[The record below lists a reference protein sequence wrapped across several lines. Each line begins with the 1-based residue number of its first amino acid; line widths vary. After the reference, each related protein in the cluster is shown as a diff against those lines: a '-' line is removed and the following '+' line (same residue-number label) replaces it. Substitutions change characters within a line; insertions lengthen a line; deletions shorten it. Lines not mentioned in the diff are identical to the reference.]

1 MKKMFAMIL
10 AVSMLACLL
19 GGCGDGAASTSAAST
34 ASAAETTTEVQDSAP
49 AATPAAEQPAEASNQ
64 EESLVE
70 ELQPGEMTQAE
81 QLESMQNLV
90 IDNPYTFPLVDTDT
104 TVTMWCDLI
113 PPLFNAMPNGMSD
126 NMVLQELQNR
136 TGITL
141 DITSTAITGA
151 ADAVSLQVASGD
163 YPEIW
168 SGFGSYYT
176 GGIPEAI
183 EQEIILDLAEYKEN
197 FPSFFEI
204 LDTYP
209 IYGKN
214 AYTDD
219 GSVGVLNGIW
229 TNPVVDVGLAV
240 RQDYLDELGLDEP
253 KTLDDFYTALT
264 AMKDKYGAYYYMNQ
278 DSSDP
283 VNSFAQCFGVVG
295 NANSSSTYAYY
306 MAKDGEEVVF
316 SPMEDGFKDYL
327 ETMAKWYSEG
337 LIYADFLS
345 APDAIP
351 ATDLLLGGNIGVTYY
366 NAASYTT
373 LMSQVEEG
381 SSFKLTPVEPPVNVE
396 TGEPGHLGRLW
407 TTFPTRAIP

>member
-1 MKKMFAMIL
+1 MKKIFAMIL
-10 AVSMLACLL
+10 AVSMLACLFS
-19 GGCGDGAASTSAAST
+19 GCGDGAASTSAAST
-34 ASAAETTTEVQDSAP
+34 ASAEVQDP
-49 AATPAAEQPAEASNQ
+49 AAPPAAEQPAEASNQ

-70 ELQPGEMTQAE
+70 ELQPGEMTQDE

-90 IDNPYTFPLVDTDT
+90 IENPYTFPLVDTET

-126 NMVLQELQNR
+126 NMVLQELQKR

-219 GSVGVLNGIW
+219 GNVGVLNGIW

-240 RQDYLDELGLDEP
+240 RQD
-253 KTLDDFYTALT
+253 
-264 AMKDKYGAYYYMNQ
+264 
-278 DSSDP
+278 
-283 VNSFAQCFGVVG
+283 
-295 NANSSSTYAYY
+295 
-306 MAKDGEEVVF
+306 
-316 SPMEDGFKDYL
+316 
-327 ETMAKWYSEG
+327 
-337 LIYADFLS
+337 
-345 APDAIP
+345 
-351 ATDLLLGGNIGVTYY
+351 
-366 NAASYTT
+366 
-373 LMSQVEEG
+373 
-381 SSFKLTPVEPPVNVE
+381 
-396 TGEPGHLGRLW
+396 
-407 TTFPTRAIP
+407 